1 MGTDTDDNFLP
12 ADPVTL
18 RMVHPAMVTAAGLG
32 DLAACLDAIHT
43 RDGTAFEVPPDF
55 GTPLVEM
62 RVGLRHDHSDE
73 ALELLPDTP
82 LSRAEVAWS
91 FFRVATVPERMHD
104 SLSPY
109 GTITLPDPG
118 PAKRRIVQ
126 FGIDDVGFRYVY
138 GGEWDQASPEGYC
151 CGYQP
156 VRGFRPLGFHVVGD
170 EGFRGRVGQRP
181 PRHSPGWSLPE
192 RSSADMASAG
202 RGSRGSGT
210 SGPGT

>member
-1 MGTDTDDNFLP
+1 MATSRPRRRPAAPSWRGDTANADGSYPSRPYRLQSRRLFARSAVGALAPEGRPIPPSSSPTSRGRSFHPFANVAVKLGWMGTDTDDNFLP

-82 LSRAEVAWS
+82 LSRAEVA
-91 FFRVATVPERMHD
+91 
-104 SLSPY
+104 
-109 GTITLPDPG
+109 
-118 PAKRRIVQ
+118 
-126 FGIDDVGFRYVY
+126 
-138 GGEWDQASPEGYC
+138 
-151 CGYQP
+151 
-156 VRGFRPLGFHVVGD
+156 
-170 EGFRGRVGQRP
+170 
-181 PRHSPGWSLPE
+181 
-192 RSSADMASAG
+192 
-202 RGSRGSGT
+202 
-210 SGPGT
+210 